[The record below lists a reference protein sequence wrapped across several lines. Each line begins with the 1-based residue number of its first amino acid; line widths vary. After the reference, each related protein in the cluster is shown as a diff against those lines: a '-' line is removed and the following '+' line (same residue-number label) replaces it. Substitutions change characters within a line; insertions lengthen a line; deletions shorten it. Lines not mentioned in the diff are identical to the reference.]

1 MLKINIEGIG
11 EFEFPEGITI
21 KEIINQIEDKI
32 KNPSA
37 ILGGVFNGE
46 IIDIHTPIRES
57 GNLRFLTKKD
67 KESLEILRHSLAHIM
82 AQALKELYGS
92 DKVHLG
98 IGPTTDVGFFYDVEV
113 EGKRL
118 TEEDLPVIEEKM
130 KEIIKRDCQIEREEL
145 PREKAIEFFENTKE
159 FYKVDLIR
167 HDIPENAPISVYKQC
182 EFTDLCRGPHI
193 PSTGKAS
200 TAFKL
205 FNIAGAYWK
214 GKEGNP
220 MLQRIYGV
228 AFWDK
233 KDLKK
238 YLNMLEE
245 AKKRDHRKIGKE
257 LELFIIDE
265 NVGGGLAL
273 WLPKGAIIRNE
284 IENDWR
290 KEHIKRG
297 YQLVYTPHVGK
308 EQLWETS
315 GHVNFYRENMFP
327 EMQIE
332 EEGYFVKPMNCPFH
346 VEIYKS
352 KQRSYKEL
360 PIKLAELGTV
370 YRYER
375 SGVLHGLMR
384 VRGFTQDDAHI
395 ICREDQVEEEIR
407 KVLEFAI
414 ETLKNYGFEEFEVYL
429 STRPE
434 KSVGDDR
441 MWEIAT
447 DALRKAIESVGLEYD
462 IDEGG
467 GAFYGPKIDVKIK
480 DAIGRMWQCSTIQ
493 FDFNLPER
501 FDMYYIGE
509 DNKRHRPYMIHRAV
523 FGSIERFI
531 GVLIEHYAGQFPL
544 WLSPV
549 QAKVIPIADAHVE
562 YAKQVEEKL
571 KNAGLRVEIDDRNER
586 MNKKIRDAE
595 LQKIP
600 YMLVVG
606 DKEWQTGTVSV
617 RTKKKGNIGVFTIDE
632 FIEKAKKLIDKKATE
647 YTFED

>member
-1 MLKINIEGIG
+1 MIKLNINRFGEY
-11 EFEFPEGITI
+11 EFEDGITI
-21 KEIINQIEDKI
+21 KEIIQALQGEGKKI
-32 KNPSA
+32 KGA
-37 ILGGVFNGE
+37 IGGILNGK
-46 IIDIHTPIRES
+46 IIDVHTPIKES
-57 GNLRFLTKKD
+57 GELRFITKKD
-67 KESLEILRHSLAHIM
+67 PESLELLRHSLAHIM
-82 AQALKELYGS
+82 AQALKELYG
-92 DKVHLG
+92 DENVHLG
-98 IGPTTDVGFFYDVEV
+98 IGPTTENGFYYDVEV
-113 EGKRL
+113 EEKRL

-130 KEIIKRDCQIEREEL
+130 KEIINRNCPVEREEL
-145 PREKAIEFFENTKE
+145 PREEAIEFFEKKKE
-159 FYKVDLIR
+159 IYKIDIIK
-167 HDIPENAPISVYKQC
+167 HQIPEGEPISVYKQC
-182 EFTDLCRGPHI
+182 EFVDLCRGPHI
-193 PSTGKAS
+193 PSTGEAG
-200 TAFKL
+200 AFKL
-205 FNIAGAYWK
+205 VSLAGAYWR

-228 AFWDK
+228 AFWTEK
-233 KDLKK
+233 ELKK

-245 AKKRDHRKIGKE
+245 AKKRDHRKLGKE
-257 LELFIIDE
+257 LELFMITDE
-265 NVGGGLAL
+265 VGGGLAI
-273 WLPKGAIIRNE
+273 WLPKGAVIRNE
-284 IENDWR
+284 IENEWK
-290 KEHIKRG
+290 KEHVKRG

-308 EQLWETS
+308 EQLWKTS
-315 GHVNFYRENMFP
+315 GHVDFYRENMFP

-360 PIKLAELGTV
+360 PIRLAELGTV

-395 ICREDQVEEEIR
+395 ICREDQVEDEI
-407 KVLEFAI
+407 KGVLELVLD
-414 ETLKNYGFEEFEVYL
+414 TLRSYGFDEFQIFL

-434 KSVGDDR
+434 KSVGDDK

-447 DALRKAIESVGLEYD
+447 DSLRKAIESVGLSYE

-480 DAIGRMWQCSTIQ
+480 DAIGRMWQCSTVQ

-509 DNKRHRPYMIHRAV
+509 DNQRHRPYMVHRAI

-531 GVLIEHYAGQFPL
+531 GVLLEHYAGLLPL
-544 WLSPV
+544 WLAPV
-549 QAKVIPIADAHVE
+549 QAKIIPIADAHIP
-562 YAKQVEEKL
+562 YAKEVEQKL
-571 KNAGLRVEIDDRNER
+571 KEAGLRVETDERNER

-606 DKEWQTGTVSV
+606 DKEAENKTVAV
-617 RTKKKGNIGVFTIDE
+617 RTKKKGNMGAMPVDE
-632 FIEKAKKLIDKKATE
+632 FIQKAKKIIEEKSLE
-647 YTFED
+647 L

>member
-1 MLKINIEGIG
+1 MIKLDIERFG
-11 EFEFPEGITI
+11 EYPFEEGITL
-21 KEIINQIEDKI
+21 KEIISALEGEGKKI
-32 KNPSA
+32 KGVV
-37 ILGGVFNGE
+37 GGVLDDQ
-46 IIDIHTPIRES
+46 IIDLHTPIKKS
-57 GNLRFLTKKD
+57 GKLRFLTRKD

-82 AQALKELYGS
+82 AQALKELYG
-92 DKVHLG
+92 DKNVHLG
-98 IGPTTDVGFFYDVEV
+98 IGPTTENGFYYDVEI

-118 TEEDLPVIEEKM
+118 TEDDLPAVEQKM
-130 KEIIKRDCQIEREEL
+130 KEIINRNCEIERVEI
-145 PREKAIEFFENTKE
+145 PREEAVELFEKKRE
-159 FYKVDLIR
+159 IYKIDIIK
-167 HDIPENAPISVYKQC
+167 HQIPEGEPISVYQQC
-182 EFTDLCRGPHI
+182 GFVDLCRGPHL
-193 PSTGKAS
+193 PSTGEAG
-200 TAFKL
+200 AFKL
-205 FNIAGAYWK
+205 VSLAGAYWR

-228 AFWDK
+228 AFWTEK
-233 KDLKK
+233 ELKK

-245 AKKRDHRKIGKE
+245 AKKRDHRKLGKE
-257 LELFIIDE
+257 LELFTITDD
-265 NVGGGLAL
+265 VGGGLAI
-273 WLPKGAIIRNE
+273 WLPKGAVIRNE
-284 IENDWR
+284 IENAW
-290 KEHIKRG
+290 KEEHTKRG

-308 EQLWETS
+308 EQLWKTS
-315 GHVNFYRENMFP
+315 GHVDFYRENMFP
-327 EMQIE
+327 EMMIE

-360 PIKLAELGTV
+360 PIRLAELGTV

-395 ICREDQVEEEIR
+395 ICREDQVEQEI
-407 KVLEFAI
+407 KGVLELVLH
-414 ETLKNYGFEEFEVYL
+414 TLRSYGFEEFQVFL

-441 MWEIAT
+441 MWEVAT
-447 DALRKAIESVGLEYD
+447 DSLRKAIESVGLNYE

-480 DAIGRMWQCSTIQ
+480 DAIGRMWQCSTVQ

-509 DNKRHRPYMIHRAV
+509 DNSRHRPYMIHRAI

-531 GVLIEHYAGQFPL
+531 GVLLEHYAGLLPL

-549 QAKVIPIADAHVE
+549 QAKIIPVADPHIE
-562 YAKQVEEKL
+562 YAREVEKRL
-571 KNAGLRVEIDDRNER
+571 KEAGLRVEVDERSER

-600 YMLVVG
+600 YMLIVG
-606 DKEWQTGTVSV
+606 DKEQQTGSVSV
-617 RTKKKGNIGVFTIDE
+617 RTKKKGNIGVMGIEE
-632 FIEKAKKLIDKKATE
+632 FIERAKRLIKEKSTQL
-647 YTFED
+647 

>member
-1 MLKINIEGIG
+1 MIKLDIQKFG
-11 EFEFPEGITI
+11 EYEFNDGITI
-21 KEIINQIEDKI
+21 KDILNRLKKDGKKAKNII
-32 KNPSA
+32 
-37 ILGGVFNGE
+37 GGVLNGKV
-46 IIDIHTPIRES
+46 IDIHTPIKEK
-57 GNLRFLTKKD
+57 GELKLITKKD
-67 KESLEILRHSLAHIM
+67 KESLELLRHSLAHIM
-82 AQALKELYGS
+82 AQALKELYG
-92 DKVHLG
+92 DKNVHLG
-98 IGPTTDVGFFYDVEV
+98 IGPTTENGFYYDVEV
-113 EGKRL
+113 EGKRI

-130 KEIIKRDCQIEREEL
+130 REIINRNCEIVREEL
-145 PREKAIEFFENTKE
+145 PREEAIKFFEDKKE
-159 FYKVDLIR
+159 IYKIDIIK
-167 HDIPENAPISVYKQC
+167 HQIPEGEPISVYKQC
-182 EFTDLCRGPHI
+182 DFVDLCRGPHI
-193 PSTGKAS
+193 PSTGE
-200 TAFKL
+200 TGAFKL
-205 FNIAGAYWK
+205 VSLAGAYWR

-220 MLQRIYGV
+220 MLQRIYGI
-228 AFWDK
+228 AFWTEK
-233 KDLKK
+233 ELKK
-238 YLNMLEE
+238 YLHMLEE
-245 AKKRDHRKIGKE
+245 AKKRDHRKIGKD

-265 NVGGGLAL
+265 DVGAGLVL

-284 IENDWR
+284 IENEWK

-297 YQLVYTPHVGK
+297 YQLVYTPHVGR
-308 EQLWETS
+308 ENLWKTS
-315 GHVNFYRENMFP
+315 GHLDFYRENMFP

-332 EEGYFVKPMNCPFH
+332 EDGYFVKPMNCPFH
-346 VEIYKS
+346 VQIYKS

-360 PIKLAELGTV
+360 PIRLAELGTV

-395 ICREDQVEEEIR
+395 ICTEEQVENEI
-407 KVLEFAI
+407 KGVLNLVLD
-414 ETLKNYGFEEFEVYL
+414 TLKSYGFNEFQIFL

-441 MWEIAT
+441 MWEVAT
-447 DALRKAIESVGLEYD
+447 NSLKKAIEDVGLDYD

-509 DNKRHRPYMIHRAV
+509 DNKKHRPYMIHRAI

-531 GVLIEHYAGQFPL
+531 GVLLEHYAGLLPL
-544 WLSPV
+544 WLSPI
-549 QAKVIPIADAHVE
+549 QARIIPISDAHLPYAREVE
-562 YAKQVEEKL
+562 KKL
-571 KNAGLRVEIDDRNER
+571 SEAGLRVDVDERNER

-606 DKEWQTGTVSV
+606 DKEWQTKTVSV
-617 RTKKKGNIGVFTIDE
+617 RTKKKGNIGVYTIDE
-632 FIEKAKKLIDKKATE
+632 FINKARKLIEKKSTE
-647 YTFED
+647 L

>member
-1 MLKINIEGIG
+1 MLKLNINRFGEY
-11 EFEFPEGITI
+11 EFEDGITI
-21 KEIINQIEDKI
+21 KEIIQALEGEGKKI
-32 KNPSA
+32 KG
-37 ILGGVFNGE
+37 IIGGVLNGKV
-46 IIDIHTPIRES
+46 IDVHTPIRES
-57 GNLRFLTKKD
+57 GELRFITKKD
-67 KESLEILRHSLAHIM
+67 PESLELLRHSLAHIM
-82 AQALKELYGS
+82 AQALKELYG
-92 DKVHLG
+92 DEKVHLG
-98 IGPTTDVGFFYDVEV
+98 IGPTTEYGFYYDVEI

-130 KEIIKRDCQIEREEL
+130 KEIIKRNCPIERKEI
-145 PREKAIEFFENTKE
+145 PRDEAIELFEKKKE
-159 FYKVDLIR
+159 IYKIDIIKHL
-167 HDIPENAPISVYKQC
+167 IPEGEPISVYTQC
-182 EFTDLCRGPHI
+182 DFIDLCRGPHI
-193 PSTGKAS
+193 PSTGEAG
-200 TAFKL
+200 AFKL
-205 FNIAGAYWK
+205 ISLAGAYWR

-228 AFWDK
+228 AFWTEK
-233 KDLKK
+233 ELKK

-245 AKKRDHRKIGKE
+245 AKKRDHRKLGKE
-257 LELFIIDE
+257 LELFMITDE
-265 NVGGGLAL
+265 VGGGLVL

-284 IENDWR
+284 IENAW
-290 KEHIKRG
+290 KQEHVKRG

-308 EQLWETS
+308 EQLWKTS
-315 GHVNFYRENMFP
+315 GHVDFYRENMFP

-360 PIKLAELGTV
+360 PIRFAELGTV

-395 ICREDQVEEEIR
+395 ICTENQVEEEI
-407 KVLEFAI
+407 KGVLELI
-414 ETLKNYGFEEFEVYL
+414 LDTLRSYGFEEFQVFL

-441 MWEIAT
+441 MWEVAT
-447 DALRKAIESVGLEYD
+447 DSLRKAIESVGLEYE

-480 DAIGRMWQCSTIQ
+480 DAIGRMWQCSTVQ

-509 DNKRHRPYMIHRAV
+509 DNQRHRPYMVHRAI

-531 GVLIEHYAGQFPL
+531 GVLLEHYAGQLPL

-549 QAKVIPIADAHVE
+549 QVRIIPIADAHIP
-562 YAKQVEEKL
+562 YAKEVEKQL
-571 KNAGLRVEIDDRNER
+571 KEAGIRVEVDERNER

-606 DKEWQTGTVSV
+606 DKEAESKTVAV
-617 RTKKKGNIGVFTIDE
+617 RTKKKGNIGTMPVEE
-632 FIEKAKKLIDKKATE
+632 FIQRAKTIIKEKSLE
-647 YTFED
+647 L